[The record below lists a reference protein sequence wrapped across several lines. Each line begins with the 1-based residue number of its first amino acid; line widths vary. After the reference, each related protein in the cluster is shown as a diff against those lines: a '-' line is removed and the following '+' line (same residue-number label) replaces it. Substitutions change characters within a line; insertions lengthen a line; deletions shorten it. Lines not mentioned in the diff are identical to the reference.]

1 VAGTVA
7 EFPTFWIKI
16 GLNALPERG
25 DASDPV
31 GLRPASGRRRRPSRE
46 RQAEKADYA
55 PRLREGEGRMRVM
68 FVTWL
73 TLIAAGLV
81 FYAVIGLTHH

>member
-1 VAGTVA
+1 
-7 EFPTFWIKI
+7 
-16 GLNALPERG
+16 
-25 DASDPV
+25 
-31 GLRPASGRRRRPSRE
+31 
-46 RQAEKADYA
+46 
-55 PRLREGEGRMRVM
+55 M

>member
-1 VAGTVA
+1 LG
-7 EFPTFWIKI
+7 EI
-16 GLNALPERG
+16 
-25 DASDPV
+25 
-31 GLRPASGRRRRPSRE
+31 PASRWETACIRRRSRPYRE
-46 RQAEKADYA
+46 RQPETADYA

-73 TLIAAGLV
+73 TVIAAGLV